1 VLRVQSTW
9 HETGAPAGMEERLVP
24 LLRET
29 AAWQGLGEIEVM
41 DRGDAA
47 RSLAGALGVTVL
59 AVE

>member
-1 VLRVQSTW
+1 
-9 HETGAPAGMEERLVP
+9 MEERLVP

-47 RSLAGALGVTVL
+47 RTLAGALGVPVQERI
-59 AVE
+59 AV